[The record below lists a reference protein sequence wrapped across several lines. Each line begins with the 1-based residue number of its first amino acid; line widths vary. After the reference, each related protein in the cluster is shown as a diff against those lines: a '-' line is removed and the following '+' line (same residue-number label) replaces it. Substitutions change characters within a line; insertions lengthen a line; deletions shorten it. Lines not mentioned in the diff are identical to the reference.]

1 MRQMENHFFTHAN
14 LKHSMKLKF
23 KINYRTVWGQHLC
36 IVGNIPELGEDIRAK
51 ALDMNHEG
59 NGVWT
64 AEICVGEVK
73 RISYRYFVSDDN
85 GNHRDEWGPDR
96 VIKLPMNRDTE
107 ILDTWRAWDMDKIY
121 HSSAFTQGFVE
132 HKADMPEPTLPE
144 AGKILQLSINV
155 PRVSGN
161 RAIAVCGN
169 CPELGNWKQDKAVV
183 LSDTD
188 FPVWR
193 VNINADNLKGKIEY
207 KYLLTGKNCFA
218 PASWEYGENRVLDAD
233 SIKSGLCMKND
244 EEFRF
249 AIPNFKCAGVAIPI
263 FSLRSRNSFG
273 IGEFSDLKPMVDW
286 AKKTGQKVIQTLPV
300 NDTSRR
306 LTNADSYPY
315 SAITVMAL
323 HPIYINPFEMGRL
336 DDEDKMK
343 YFIGLKDKFN
353 ASPTVMYQEVLAT
366 KMEYFRMV
374 YEKDGQKTMDS
385 PEFGK
390 FMKENPWLLP
400 YARFCYLRD
409 KNGTADFK
417 QWGEFAT
424 YNDAVLDQLS
434 NDPEAYKQ
442 IMFHVFLQ
450 FHADKQLSSASEY
463 ALKNGVTIKGDIP
476 IGISPESVEAWTE
489 PWLFNLDRQAGA
501 PPDPFSKTGQNWS
514 LPTYNWEEMSSD
526 GYSWWKNRF
535 RNMGKYFQ
543 VYRIDH
549 VLGFFRIWCMSTND
563 VQGLLG
569 QFDPA
574 LPLDENEIRSY
585 GMWFEYHRMV
595 HPYIREYMLDEM
607 FGQKAG
613 IIKNTFLELVS
624 PGIYRFQE
632 QYRTQKQLEK
642 VFEERKNDL
651 LAMDGK
657 EASMIYEKLL
667 SLYAEVLFIEDSK
680 RKGYYHPRI
689 GLQNTYSYRDLDWD
703 CKNALNRLYDDFF
716 YHRHNEFW
724 KDGAMRKLPTLL
736 QSTKM
741 LCCAEDLGMIPSCV
755 PEVMRELQMLS
766 LEIER
771 MPKDPKDAFV
781 PLDHIPYLSV
791 CTTSTHDMAPL
802 RLWWEE
808 DRQTTQRYYN
818 MQLGEWG
825 AAPAFCEPWICEKII
840 ARHLYSPAMLVI
852 LPFQDWISMSGDKRR
867 QNPAEERINE
877 PADPKHF
884 WCYRMHVDI
893 EDLMDFNELNSKI
906 YNLNK
911 NSGRIEEM

>member
-1 MRQMENHFFTHAN
+1 
-14 LKHSMKLKF
+14 MKLKF

-36 IVGNIPELGEDIRAK
+36 IVGNIPELGEVIRAK

-64 AEICVGEVK
+64 AEISVGEVK

-193 VNINADNLKGKIEY
+193 VNIHADNLKGKIEY

-233 SIKSGLCMKND
+233 SINSGLFMKND

-353 ASPTVMYQEVLAT
+353 ASPTVMY
-366 KMEYFRMV
+366 
-374 YEKDGQKTMDS
+374 S
-385 PEFGK
+385 
-390 FMKENPWLLP
+390 
-400 YARFCYLRD
+400 
-409 KNGTADFK
+409 
-417 QWGEFAT
+417 
-424 YNDAVLDQLS
+424 
-434 NDPEAYKQ
+434 
-442 IMFHVFLQ
+442 
-450 FHADKQLSSASEY
+450 
-463 ALKNGVTIKGDIP
+463 
-476 IGISPESVEAWTE
+476 
-489 PWLFNLDRQAGA
+489 
-501 PPDPFSKTGQNWS
+501 
-514 LPTYNWEEMSSD
+514 
-526 GYSWWKNRF
+526 
-535 RNMGKYFQ
+535 
-543 VYRIDH
+543 
-549 VLGFFRIWCMSTND
+549 
-563 VQGLLG
+563 
-569 QFDPA
+569 
-574 LPLDENEIRSY
+574 
-585 GMWFEYHRMV
+585 
-595 HPYIREYMLDEM
+595 
-607 FGQKAG
+607 
-613 IIKNTFLELVS
+613 
-624 PGIYRFQE
+624 
-632 QYRTQKQLEK
+632 
-642 VFEERKNDL
+642 
-651 LAMDGK
+651 
-657 EASMIYEKLL
+657 
-667 SLYAEVLFIEDSK
+667 
-680 RKGYYHPRI
+680 
-689 GLQNTYSYRDLDWD
+689 
-703 CKNALNRLYDDFF
+703 
-716 YHRHNEFW
+716 
-724 KDGAMRKLPTLL
+724 
-736 QSTKM
+736 
-741 LCCAEDLGMIPSCV
+741 
-755 PEVMRELQMLS
+755 
-766 LEIER
+766 
-771 MPKDPKDAFV
+771 
-781 PLDHIPYLSV
+781 
-791 CTTSTHDMAPL
+791 
-802 RLWWEE
+802 
-808 DRQTTQRYYN
+808 
-818 MQLGEWG
+818 
-825 AAPAFCEPWICEKII
+825 
-840 ARHLYSPAMLVI
+840 
-852 LPFQDWISMSGDKRR
+852 
-867 QNPAEERINE
+867 
-877 PADPKHF
+877 
-884 WCYRMHVDI
+884 
-893 EDLMDFNELNSKI
+893 
-906 YNLNK
+906 
-911 NSGRIEEM
+911 